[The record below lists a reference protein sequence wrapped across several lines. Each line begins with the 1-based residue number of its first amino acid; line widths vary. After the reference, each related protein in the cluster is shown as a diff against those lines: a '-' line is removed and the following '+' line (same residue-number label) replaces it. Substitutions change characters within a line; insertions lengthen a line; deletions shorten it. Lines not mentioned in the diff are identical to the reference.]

1 MAVAYEEN
9 PLTVHCESCG
19 GAANYDIVI
28 QSYRCPYYGGTTS
41 VKGAKAQAKG
51 WRDARQVQFREHA
64 RDLAQATY
72 TCPNCAAKVVVPE
85 GEALAACSFCGGK
98 PVRSEFLDDDSFP
111 EVVIGFKI
119 TLDEARARLERWCEE
134 NARCKP
140 ETDGIRKNI
149 GKLDAM
155 EPFDWTECAP
165 FDFGY
170 WPASASN
177 CKIFRRIGSK
187 GASNERSSRGTAP
200 W

>member
-1 MAVAYEEN
+1 M
-9 PLTVHCESCG
+9 
-19 GAANYDIVI
+19 
-28 QSYRCPYYGGTTS
+28 
-41 VKGAKAQAKG
+41 
-51 WRDARQVQFREHA
+51 QFREHA

-155 EPFDWTECAP
+155 EPFDWTE
-165 FDFGY
+165 
-170 WPASASN
+170 
-177 CKIFRRIGSK
+177 
-187 GASNERSSRGTAP
+187 
-200 W
+200 